1 MCRTWCVAK
10 TVSIGYITSTAVQG
24 IRVLNRGM
32 RQTVVLTEKERAS
45 DMDIVKME
53 RNCLGDTRTA
63 THMPTREE
71 FRESN
76 WSHKDDVLNLAVAFA
91 TELRSRVGN
100 HDWTK
105 VQAPYDEMFYELMKA
120 TIEDG
125 ADFMDGEWARLHY
138 DVLERHHLSRHCPS
152 DVTLFDVLEM
162 LFDCVSAGMT
172 RSGSV
177 YPIEISN
184 EILQKAVSNTVDYL
198 VKHVEVADRKTENSS
213 ENPNNST
220 SSKME
225 QVEDEFKQFDR
236 EDLILLIEC
245 QKERIAELLADKD
258 TPQTDSEITR
268 NSLRTDCTG
277 CKFVGWYDTDF
288 PCVNCIRKN
297 KDCYTSEQTEREG
310 E

>member
-1 MCRTWCVAK
+1 MIPEREREALMRLTMCA
-10 TVSIGYITSTAVQG
+10 
-24 IRVLNRGM
+24 RGECPM
-32 RQTVVLTEKERAS
+32 CKYEEQCDNWDFRMELATKNMNILADALCKLSNSEK
-45 DMDIVKME
+45 
-53 RNCLGDTRTA
+53 
-63 THMPTREE
+63 
-71 FRESN
+71 
-76 WSHKDDVLNLAVAFA
+76 
-91 TELRSRVGN
+91 
-100 HDWTK
+100 
-105 VQAPYDEMFYELMKA
+105 
-120 TIEDG
+120 
-125 ADFMDGEWARLHY
+125 
-138 DVLERHHLSRHCPS
+138 
-152 DVTLFDVLEM
+152 
-162 LFDCVSAGMT
+162 
-172 RSGSV
+172 
-177 YPIEISN
+177 
-184 EILQKAVSNTVDYL
+184 
-198 VKHVEVADRKTENSS
+198 
-213 ENPNNST
+213 PNNST